1 MKTITAQKPVAEIM
15 QYLARCQKVHIIG
28 CGTCATL
35 CHTGGKTEVI
45 ALKEALVDDE
55 AAYVEKIVD
64 LMERYQKP
72 VVGVSLLTDEKDKT
86 IYMTEKSEYK
96 GVFFTTPE
104 RAVRT
109 LSRMYQ
115 YDCFANA
122 E

>member
-1 MKTITAQKPVAEIM
+1 MGSDLYREDTNARGRKHLAG
-15 QYLARCQKVHIIG
+15 QYFDAVMAADPSYERESL
-28 CGTCATL
+28 L
-35 CHTGGKTEVI
+35 